1 MEDKRDS
8 NAAKRGAF
16 LVFDG
21 MALPPFPPLKK
32 NAEERFTA
40 IRDLETRPD
49 DIILTAFPRSGTHW
63 LWEVIH
69 MLLQGNAEYTTAVKE
84 TAFLEMI
91 PDLNPINEVKSPRLL
106 NTHVPFRWLPKKHL
120 CDGGK
125 IVHVIRNP
133 KDQAVSMYNFMLSFG
148 PDKAMAGAKMSWN
161 VFFEMIMKAPEKF
174 FSGWFAYEKEFEKAS
189 KDGTLK
195 TAHTLYY
202 EDLKMNPTKE
212 IRLLAD
218 FLSVDI
224 EDELVQAIADKCT
237 FTKLKK
243 ADDTLKTK
251 VIADSVSNYR
261 KVQPLEVVSKQP
273 GESHSKFV
281 RSLKIIGVNWIKKLQ
296 TVYPLGLND
305 NIMGIGEV
313 GDWKNYFTVS
323 QNEQFD
329 SLYKREMLDSE
340 LKIKFQ
346 I

>member
-261 KVQPLEVVSKQP
+261 K
-273 GESHSKFV
+273 
-281 RSLKIIGVNWIKKLQ
+281 
-296 TVYPLGLND
+296 
-305 NIMGIGEV
+305 GEV